1 MIAVECCG
9 DAAAVARALREAARM
24 QDVVCRTADLQ
35 FMLICIDTEL
45 AYAEKAAARIQKSV
59 AEQDLGISL
68 GVATLDSMISSVD
81 DLIERALS
89 AARDARAA
97 GTGYRAWQDA

>member
-1 MIAVECCG
+1 
-9 DAAAVARALREAARM
+9 M

-89 AARDARAA
+89 AAQDARAA